1 MTDLTVKLVL
11 NADGSAARAEL
22 VRTKSAIGQLG
33 ATGTAAGKELDT
45 AALAAQRSIG
55 ALGTAA
61 SRAGAQIEGAFA
73 GRGVPAVQRIR
84 QNFGQIGF
92 QVGDFVTQ
100 VQAGGSAFTAFA
112 QQGGQL
118 AGALAGGL
126 AGLAV
131 QAAAV
136 GAQMLSTTNLF
147 SSAAQE
153 TTSFTSAQEALRKA
167 LDGVSNALETNE
179 ARTRR
184 LTIEQRQNSVAA
196 IANARVQIERRRA
209 IAQATA
215 EGLESEIARQRQE
228 QGDGSFDFQNFRN
241 GAEQT
246 IVQYRNEL
254 RLLEGQ
260 LRSLADAERNIFNA
274 PLPSGQPEARPERT
288 RSASSA
294 RSTVIED
301 PFKALRESARSLE
314 QEVRTPLERYN
325 QELQRLNTLLA
336 LGTEEG
342 GISLETYSRGL
353 ARAGEELSRTQQAA
367 SGAGQQVT
375 GLEAAFDKLG
385 DEVQGFGRE
394 SARALAD
401 ALTGVRALDGGIG
414 GLLQRL
420 ASGVLEKLIY
430 QQITGPLTQAAS
442 ALLGS
447 GLQQLGLSLG
457 FYGPVQAGTNIP
469 ISAFP
474 FHTGGIVGE
483 GISAA
488 RVVPPEV
495 FTGAQRFHRGGM
507 IGSNE
512 VPAILERG
520 EGVFTPAQ
528 MRALAPAGG
537 GDVSVQIVD
546 QRGSGAPPIETTETR
561 GPDGQRMIR
570 MVVRQEVRRA
580 VADGALDREMQA
592 SYGLTRRGMS

>member
-22 VRTKSAIGQLG
+22 VRTQSAIGALG
-33 ATGTAAGKELDT
+33 PTGTAAAREID
-45 AALAAQRSIG
+45 AAAASASRSLATV
-55 ALGTAA
+55 GTAA
-61 SRAGAQIEGAFA
+61 ARAGAQVEGALA
-73 GRGVPAVQRIR
+73 GRTGTALQRVR

-126 AGLAV
+126 AGLVV
-131 QAAAV
+131 QVAAV
-136 GAQMLSTTNLF
+136 GAQMLATSNIFGT
-147 SSAAQE
+147 AAQE
-153 TTSFTSAQEALRKA
+153 TTTFASAQDALRKA
-167 LDGVSNALETNE
+167 LDGVSTALETSE

-209 IAQATA
+209 IALATA
-215 EGLESEIARQRQE
+215 QGLESEIAAQRQQ
-228 QGDGSFDFQNFRN
+228 QGDGSFDFQNFRD
-241 GAEQT
+241 GAQAT
-246 IVQYRNEL
+246 IAQYRNEL

-260 LRSLADAERNIFNA
+260 LQSLAAAERQIFNA
-274 PLPSGQPEARPERT
+274 PLPSGQPEARPERPRAAGAT
-288 RSASSA
+288 RST
-294 RSTVIED
+294 TVDD
-301 PFKALRESARSLE
+301 PFRALRQSAQSLE

-325 QELQRLNTLLA
+325 DEQARLNTLLD
-336 LGTEEG
+336 LGL
-342 GISLETYSRGL
+342 ISQETWQRAL
-353 ARAGEELSRTQQAA
+353 ARAGEDLAKTQQAA
-367 SGAGQQVT
+367 SGATTDIG
-375 GLEAAFDKLG
+375 GLEAAFEKLG

-401 ALTGVRALDGGIG
+401 AFTGVRALDGGIG

-430 QQITGPLTQAAS
+430 EQITGPLTQAAS
-442 ALLGS
+442 VLLRS
-447 GLQQLGLSLG
+447 GLSSLAGAFG
-457 FYGPVQAGTNIP
+457 FGMSPGSSGTYPIVPVTATP
-469 ISAFP
+469 L
-474 FHTGGIVGE
+474 HTGGIVGT
-483 GISAA
+483 GDGAR
-488 RVVPPEV
+488 RVVSQAIFAEAPRLH
-495 FTGAQRFHRGGM
+495 TGGIIRP
-507 IGSNE
+507 NE

-537 GDVSVQIVD
+537 GDVIVQVID
-546 QRGSGAPPIETTETR
+546 QRGAGAPPIETTESR

-592 SYGLTRRGMS
+592 SYGLSRRGAG